1 MTRTIGGDLSV
12 DGRGNLVIEQGLE
25 AVRQRVLQRLHFVR
39 GEWFL
44 SDSDGVPY
52 YQDIFGQ
59 PYNEGLAARV
69 IASEILK
76 VTGVADA
83 EVLSISLDPPAGR
96 RLSLALRVETD
107 FGQMTIEEKL

>member
-44 SDSDGVPY
+44 SDTEGIPY
-52 YQDIFGQ
+52 YQELFGQ

-69 IASEILK
+69 ISSEVLR
-76 VTGVADA
+76 VAGVANV
-83 EVLSISLDPPAGR
+83 EVISASLAPGR
-96 RLSLALRVETD
+96 LLHLALRIEAN
-107 FGQMTIEEKL
+107 FGQLTIEEEI